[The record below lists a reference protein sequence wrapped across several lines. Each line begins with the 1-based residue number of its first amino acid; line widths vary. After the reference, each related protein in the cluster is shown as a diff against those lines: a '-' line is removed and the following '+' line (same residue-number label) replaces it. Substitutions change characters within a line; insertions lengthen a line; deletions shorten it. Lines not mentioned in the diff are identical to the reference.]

1 MPAAF
6 AALFLIALLA
16 ASLAGALSLIVFAL
30 YGVTSVAAF
39 IAYGMDKSAARRKLR
54 RTPERTLHSLGLAG
68 GWPGALIAQ
77 SLFRHKTSKQP
88 FQVLFWTTAILNC
101 TGLAALLL
109 SGWARPWV

>member
-16 ASLAGALSLIVFAL
+16 ASLAGAMSMIVFAI
-30 YGVTSVAAF
+30 YGVASIAAF
-39 IAYGMDKSAARRKLR
+39 IAYGMDKSAARRKVR
-54 RTPERTLHSLGLAG
+54 RTRESSLHSLAIAG

-88 FQVLFWTTAILNC
+88 FQAVFWTTAILNC
-101 TGLAALLL
+101 LALAALLV
-109 SGWARPWV
+109 SGWAQPWV